1 MLVRVFYQTW
11 PWEAVGRVIET
22 GQYRAGRYRTVPP
35 EPGALMP
42 ASNSSSMQAPLA
54 SSGEGALWLHSR
66 HEQRYSFKI
75 ELEGEFSEIRVRCK
89 VQVDFATF

>member
-42 ASNSSSMQAPLA
+42 ASNSSSMQAPLERRA
-54 SSGEGALWLHSR
+54 GREPYGYTLSKSKGTSSTL
-66 HEQRYSFKI
+66 
-75 ELEGEFSEIRVRCK
+75 
-89 VQVDFATF
+89 T

>member
-22 GQYRAGRYRTVPP
+22 GQHRAGRYRTVPP

-42 ASNSSSMQAPLA
+42 ASNSSSMQAPLGVER
-54 SSGEGALWLHSR
+54 GESPMATLSAR
-66 HEQRYSFKI
+66 A
-75 ELEGEFSEIRVRCK
+75 K
-89 VQVDFATF
+89 VVIQH